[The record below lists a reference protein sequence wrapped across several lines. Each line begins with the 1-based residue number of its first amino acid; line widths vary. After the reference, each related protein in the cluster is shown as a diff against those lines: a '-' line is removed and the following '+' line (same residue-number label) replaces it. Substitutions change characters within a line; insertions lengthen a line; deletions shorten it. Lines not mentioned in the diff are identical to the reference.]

1 MKRET
6 GPTEAYLFRAL
17 FMDAMIT
24 NTGKTDPTA
33 VLRVELI
40 EVLYAPRIW
49 HGVPSSVVSQTH
61 LGW

>member
-1 MKRET
+1 
-6 GPTEAYLFRAL
+6 
-17 FMDAMIT
+17 MDAMIT
-24 NTGKTDPTA
+24 NAGKTDPTA

-49 HGVPSSVVSQTH
+49 HGVPSSIVRQTH